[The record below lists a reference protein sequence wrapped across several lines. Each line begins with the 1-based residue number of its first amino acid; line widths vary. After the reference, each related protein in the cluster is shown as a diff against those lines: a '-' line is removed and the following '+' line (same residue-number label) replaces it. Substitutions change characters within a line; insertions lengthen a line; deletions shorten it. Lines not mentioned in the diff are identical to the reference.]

1 MPGVLGSV
9 AALAAAAI
17 LDDVVEFAE
26 VDEAEESV
34 ETDDALLGKESG
46 DGSGVA
52 TVDALRRYSA
62 ILSLYAS
69 FRDSTDWCPSLQ
81 SNRTDLSAF
90 ISFHGSEA
98 VAYCFAF

>member
-17 LDDVVEFAE
+17 LDDAVEFAE
-26 VDEAEESV
+26 VGEAEESV
-34 ETDDALLGKESG
+34 DTGDALLGEGAG

-69 FRDSTDWCPSLQ
+69 FRDSTDSWPSL
-81 SNRTDLSAF
+81 
-90 ISFHGSEA
+90 
-98 VAYCFAF
+98 

>member
-17 LDDVVEFAE
+17 LDDAVEFAE
-26 VDEAEESV
+26 ADEAEESV
-34 ETDDALLGKESG
+34 ETGDALLCEGTD

-69 FRDSTDWCPSLQ
+69 FRDSTDSWPSL
-81 SNRTDLSAF
+81 
-90 ISFHGSEA
+90 
-98 VAYCFAF
+98 

>member
-9 AALAAAAI
+9 AALADATV
-17 LDDVVEFAE
+17 LDDAGEFAE
-26 VDEAEESV
+26 VDGEEEST
-34 ETDDALLGKESG
+34 ETGDVLLGGEETC

-69 FRDSTDWCPSLQ
+69 FRDSTDSWPSL
-81 SNRTDLSAF
+81 
-90 ISFHGSEA
+90 
-98 VAYCFAF
+98 

>member
-17 LDDVVEFAE
+17 WVDAGEFAE
-26 VDEAEESV
+26 VDEEEEYV
-34 ETDDALLGKESG
+34 EIGDALPDEGTG

-52 TVDALRRYSA
+52 TVDALRRYSL

-69 FRDSTDWCPSLQ
+69 FKDSIDS
-81 SNRTDLSAF
+81 
-90 ISFHGSEA
+90 
-98 VAYCFAF
+98 

>member
-17 LDDVVEFAE
+17 LDDVVGVAK
-26 VDEAEESV
+26 VDEEEESV
-34 ETDDALLGKESG
+34 ETGDALLGEGIG

-69 FRDSTDWCPSLQ
+69 FRDSTDSWPSL
-81 SNRTDLSAF
+81 
-90 ISFHGSEA
+90 
-98 VAYCFAF
+98 

>member
-17 LDDVVEFAE
+17 LDDVVGVAK
-26 VDEAEESV
+26 VDEEEESV
-34 ETDDALLGKESG
+34 ETGDTLLGEGIG

-69 FRDSTDWCPSLQ
+69 FRDSTDSWPSL
-81 SNRTDLSAF
+81 
-90 ISFHGSEA
+90 
-98 VAYCFAF
+98 